1 MSGPATAPSPFPSP
15 MLRLTDPVGR
25 RGVRGTGM
33 HQSATVL
40 VVGGGISGCAT
51 AVLLRRSGIDV
62 ELVEARDSWNTA
74 TGSGITLQGN
84 ALRALREVGVWD
96 DVRAWGCGFDTTG
109 ITTPDG
115 TVLFE
120 ERSVRAGGDDL
131 PATFGTE
138 RPRLQQVLAGAV
150 RASGARVRTGVRA
163 HVLDQD
169 DDGVRVR
176 LESVDGGAVEE
187 HRYALVVAADGV
199 GSRTRAG
206 VGIAD
211 VPEPTG
217 MAVWRV
223 VGPRPAGLD
232 RTDLAYGGP
241 AYIAGYCP
249 TGESSM
255 YAYLVTD
262 RDDLPGPDATLAH
275 VRGLASAYGGHW
287 PAITR
292 ALTDPAAVNYSEFS
306 RFVVDGPWHRGR
318 VVLVGDAAHC
328 CPPTLA
334 QGAALGLE
342 DATVLAELL
351 GGAETWDDT
360 LLGAYAAR
368 RAPRVRTVVDA
379 SVQLG
384 QWLLDGVRDADVP
397 GLMAR
402 TMATV
407 RERP

>member
-1 MSGPATAPSPFPSP
+1 M
-15 MLRLTDPVGR
+15 R
-25 RGVRGTGM
+25 
-33 HQSATVL
+33 QSATVL
-40 VVGGGISGCAT
+40 VVGGGISGSAT
-51 AVLLRRSGIDV
+51 AVLLRRAGIDV
-62 ELVEARDSWNTA
+62 ELVEARRA
-74 TGSGITLQGN
+74 TGAGSGITLQGN

-96 DVRAWGCGFDTTG
+96 VVLASGCGFDTTG

-120 ERSVRAGGDDL
+120 EQSVRAGGDDL

-138 RPRLQQVLAGAV
+138 RPRLQRVLADAV
-150 RASGARVRTGVRA
+150 RAGGVRVREGVRA
-163 HVLDQD
+163 QVLDQD
-169 DDGVRVR
+169 DDGVLVR
-176 LESVDGGAVEE
+176 LEGDDGTVEE
-187 HRYALVVAADGV
+187 RTYALVVAADGV
-199 GSRTRAG
+199 GSRTRAA
-206 VGIAD
+206 VGIPD
-211 VPEPTG
+211 SPTPTG
-217 MAVWRV
+217 MAVWRAV
-223 VGPRPAGLD
+223 APRPDGLD

-249 TGESSM
+249 TGESSI

-262 RDDLPGPDATLAH
+262 PGTLPSPEAALAH
-275 VRGLASAYGGHW
+275 VRGLAGAYGGHW
-287 PAITR
+287 PAIT
-292 ALTDPAAVNYSEFS
+292 ATLTDPSAVNYSEFS
-306 RFVVDGPWHRGR
+306 RLVVDGAWHRGR

-334 QGAALGLE
+334 QGAAMGLE

-351 GGAETWDDT
+351 TGADTWDDA
-360 LLGAYAAR
+360 LLDAYAAR
-368 RAPRVRTVVDA
+368 RAPRARTVVDA

-407 RERP
+407 RALP

>member
-1 MSGPATAPSPFPSP
+1 
-15 MLRLTDPVGR
+15 
-25 RGVRGTGM
+25 M

-51 AVLLRRSGIDV
+51 AVLLRRAGIDV
-62 ELVEARDSWNTA
+62 ELAEARDTWNTA

-96 DVRAWGCGFDTTG
+96 DVRASGCGFDTTG

-120 ERSVRAGGDDL
+120 EQSVRAGGDDL

-138 RPRLQQVLAGAV
+138 RPRLQQVLADAV
-150 RASGARVRTGVRA
+150 RASGARIRTGVRA

-176 LESVDGGAVEE
+176 LESGDGGAVEE
-187 HRYALVVAADGV
+187 RRYALVVAADGV
-199 GSRTRAG
+199 GSRTRAA

-223 VGPRPAGLD
+223 VGPRPDGLD

-249 TGESSM
+249 TGDSSM

-262 RDDLPGPDATLAH
+262 RGDLPDPDAALAH

-287 PAITR
+287 PAITC
-292 ALTDPAAVNYSEFS
+292 ALTDPAAVHYSEFS

-351 GGAETWDDT
+351 GGTDVLTRSGTWDDAPLT
-360 LLGAYAAR
+360 AYAAR
-368 RAPRVRTVVDA
+368 RAPRVRTVVEA